1 MIQSIL
7 NDEIEYIVDKNIDEN
22 DLGRSVSVF
31 EMQLFEIDV
40 CLTVGEINDL
50 YKQKNILFTPVYLII
65 DEKKCEK
72 IGYFEFYSTEIA
84 TYMDKDGDLDISLI
98 EGPVI
103 FDYVDSD
110 YLIGL
115 LKKSKFLQQF
125 KLADAELSDEFKKD
139 MEEKIKE
146 RQRGKA
152 VENIEEINKIE
163 LLLTEFDGEFNSN
176 IDKKLKNI
184 YKKQVKESVI
194 TESSKWI
201 QKHYKN
207 NKYDIIDNEGGG
219 DCLFSTIR
227 DSLEDININL
237 SVQSLRN
244 ILSNAMTQENYETYK
259 ENFDLLNKE
268 IMNIKDELSSL
279 KNESKDLKLQYSDLT
294 KKAKLY
300 KSENER
306 DKLLEAVKKRK
317 EIKSQNDKLKEKSKN
332 LMKQNQNALINFQ
345 DFKFMKDINN
355 LQKLKVIIKQNNF
368 WADSNAI
375 SKLEKILNVKIIILL
390 KKNYEEG
397 NKNLISCGDMVSKDI
412 TAKGSFKPKY
422 YIIVSFM
429 ERNEGDHYVLITYKK
444 KRIFTFYEIPYAIRE
459 DIKDKCLSKDDKK
472 RTLFDYIGLFNKYSK
487 E

>member
-84 TYMDKDGDLDISLI
+84 TYIDKDGDLDISLI

-355 LQKLKVIIKQNNF
+355 LQKLKVIVKQSNF

-375 SKLEKILNVKIIILL
+375 SKLEKMLNVKIIILL

-397 NKNLISCGDMVSKDI
+397 NKSLISCGDMVSKDI
-412 TAKGSFKPKY
+412 TDKGSFKPKY

>member
-7 NDEIEYIVDKNIDEN
+7 NDEIEYIVDKNIEEN

-176 IDKKLKNI
+176 IDKKLKKI

-244 ILSNAMTQENYETYK
+244 VLSNAMTQENYETYK

-268 IMNIKDELSSL
+268 IMKIKDELSSL

-317 EIKSQNDKLKEKSKN
+317 EIKSQNNKLKEKSKN

-355 LQKLKVIIKQNNF
+355 LQKLKVIVKQSNF

-375 SKLEKILNVKIIILL
+375 SKLEKMLNVKIIILL

-397 NKNLISCGDMVSKDI
+397 NKSLISCGDMVSKDI
-412 TAKGSFKPKY
+412 TDKGSFKPKY

>member
-7 NDEIEYIVDKNIDEN
+7 NDEIEYIVDKNIEEN
-22 DLGRSVSVF
+22 DLGKSVSVF

-40 CLTVGEINDL
+40 CFTVGEINDL

-65 DEKKCEK
+65 NDNKCEK

-115 LKKSKFLQQF
+115 LKKSNFLQQF
-125 KLADAELSDEFKKD
+125 KLADAELSDEIKKD

-163 LLLTEFDGEFNSN
+163 LLITEFDGEFNGN
-176 IDKKLKNI
+176 IDKKLKKI

-244 ILSNAMTQENYETYK
+244 VLSNAMTQENYETYK

-306 DKLLEAVKKRK
+306 DKLLEAVNKRK

-332 LMKQNQNALINFQ
+332 LMKQNPNALINFQ

-355 LQKLKVIIKQNNF
+355 LQKLKVIVKQSNF

-375 SKLEKILNVKIIILL
+375 SKLEKMLNVKVIVLL
-390 KKNYEEG
+390 KKNYQDG
-397 NKNLISCGDMVSKDI
+397 NKSLISCGDMVSKDI
-412 TAKGSFKPKY
+412 TDKGSFKPKY

-429 ERNEGDHYVLITYKK
+429 ERNEGDHYVLVTYKK

-459 DIKDKCLSKDDKK
+459 DIKEKCLSKDDKK

>member
-7 NDEIEYIVDKNIDEN
+7 NDEIEYIVDKNIEEN
-22 DLGRSVSVF
+22 DLGKSVSVF

-65 DEKKCEK
+65 DDNKCEK

-115 LKKSKFLQQF
+115 LKKSNFLQQF
-125 KLADAELSDEFKKD
+125 KLADAELSDEIKKD

-163 LLLTEFDGEFNSN
+163 LLITEFDGEFNSN
-176 IDKKLKNI
+176 IDKKLKKI

-227 DSLEDININL
+227 DSLEDININV

-244 ILSNAMTQENYETYK
+244 VLSNAMTQENYETYK

-294 KKAKLY
+294 QKAKLY

-306 DKLLEAVKKRK
+306 DKLIEAVNKRK

-355 LQKLKVIIKQNNF
+355 LQKLKVIVKQSNF

-375 SKLEKILNVKIIILL
+375 SKLEKMLNVKVIVLL
-390 KKNYEEG
+390 KKNYQDG
-397 NKNLISCGDMVSKDI
+397 NKSLISCGDMVSKDI
-412 TAKGSFKPKY
+412 TDKGSFKPKY

-429 ERNEGDHYVLITYKK
+429 ERNEGDHYVLVTYKK

-459 DIKDKCLSKDDKK
+459 DIKEKCLSKDDKK

>member
-1 MIQSIL
+1 MIQSVL
-7 NDEIEYIVDKNIDEN
+7 NDEIEYIIDKNIEEN

-65 DEKKCEK
+65 EEKKCEK

-103 FDYVDSD
+103 FDYIDSD

-152 VENIEEINKIE
+152 VENIEEVDKIE
-163 LLLTEFDGEFNSN
+163 LLLTEFDVEFNGN

-227 DSLEDININL
+227 DSLEDININV
-237 SVQSLRN
+237 SVHSLRN
-244 ILSNAMTQENYETYK
+244 VLSNTMTEENYTTYK
-259 ENFDLLNKE
+259 ENYDLLNKE
-268 IMNIKDELSSL
+268 IINIKDELISL
-279 KNESKDLKLQYSDLT
+279 KNESKDLKLQYSELT

-306 DKLLEAVKKRK
+306 DKLLEAISKRT
-317 EIKSQNDKLKEKSKN
+317 EIKSQNVKLREKSKN

-355 LQKLKVIIKQNNF
+355 LQKLKVIIKQSNF

-375 SKLEKILNVKIIILL
+375 SKLEKILNVKIIVLL
-390 KKNYEEG
+390 KKNYQDG
-397 NKNLISCGDMVSKDI
+397 NKSLISCGDMVSKYI
-412 TAKGSFKPKY
+412 TDKGSFKPKY

-429 ERNEGDHYVLITYKK
+429 ERNEGDHYVLVTYKK
-444 KRIFTFYEIPYAIRE
+444 KRIFTFYEIPYSIRE

-472 RTLFDYIGLFNKYSK
+472 RTLFDYIGLFNKYNLN
-487 E
+487 

>member
-7 NDEIEYIVDKNIDEN
+7 NDEIEYIVDKNIEEN
-22 DLGRSVSVF
+22 DLGKSVSVF

-65 DEKKCEK
+65 NDNKCEK

-115 LKKSKFLQQF
+115 LKKSNFLQQF
-125 KLADAELSDEFKKD
+125 KLADAELSDEIKKD

-163 LLLTEFDGEFNSN
+163 LLITEFDGEFNGN
-176 IDKKLKNI
+176 IDKKLKKI

-244 ILSNAMTQENYETYK
+244 VLSNAMTQENYETYK

-306 DKLLEAVKKRK
+306 DKLLEAVNKRK

-355 LQKLKVIIKQNNF
+355 LQKLKVIVKQSNF

-375 SKLEKILNVKIIILL
+375 SKLEKMLNVKVIVLL
-390 KKNYEEG
+390 KKNYQDG
-397 NKNLISCGDMVSKDI
+397 NKSLISCGDMVSKDI
-412 TAKGSFKPKY
+412 TDKGSFKPKY

-429 ERNEGDHYVLITYKK
+429 ERNEGDHYVLVTYKK

-459 DIKDKCLSKDDKK
+459 DIKEKCLSKDDKK

>member
-1 MIQSIL
+1 MIQSVI
-7 NDEIEYIVDKNIDEN
+7 NDDIEYIVDKNIEEN

-50 YKQKNILFTPVYLII
+50 YKQKNVLFTPVYLII
-65 DEKKCEK
+65 EEKKCEK

-115 LKKSKFLQQF
+115 LKKSKFIQQF
-125 KLADAELSDEFKKD
+125 KLADDELSDELKKD

-152 VENIEEINKIE
+152 VENIEEVDKIE
-163 LLLTEFDGEFNSN
+163 LLLTEFDGEFNGK
-176 IDKKLKNI
+176 IDKKLQKI
-184 YKKQVKESVI
+184 YKKEIKESVI
-194 TESSKWI
+194 TESSKWV

-207 NKYDIIDNEGGG
+207 NKYDIVDNEGGS
-219 DCLFSTIR
+219 DCLFSTIS
-227 DSLEDININL
+227 DSLEDINVNI
-237 SVQSLRN
+237 SVLSLRN
-244 ILSNAMTQENYETYK
+244 ILSNSMSQKNYETYK
-259 ENFDLLNKE
+259 ENFDLLNNK
-268 IMNIKDELSSL
+268 IISIKNDLSSL
-279 KNESKDLKLQYSDLT
+279 KKESSQLKSQYSDLT

-306 DKLLEAVKKRK
+306 DKLIEAVNKRK
-317 EIKSQNDKLKEKSKN
+317 EVKTQHDELKKKSKE
-332 LMKQNQNALINFQ
+332 LMKDNKLAIIKFQ

-355 LQKLKVIIKQNNF
+355 LEKLKIIVKQKNF

-375 SKLEKILNVKIIILL
+375 SKLEKILNVKIIVLL
-390 KKNYEEG
+390 KKNYEDG
-397 NKNLISCGDMVSKDI
+397 GKSLISCSDTVSTEIMD
-412 TAKGSFKPKY
+412 KGSFKPKY
-422 YIIVSFM
+422 YIILSFM

-444 KRIFTFYEIPYAIRE
+444 KRIFTFYEIPYAVRE
-459 DIKDKCLSKDDKK
+459 EIKEKCLSKDENK
-472 RTLFDYIGLFNKYSK
+472 RSLFDYISLFNKFNK

>member
-1 MIQSIL
+1 MIQSVL
-7 NDEIEYIVDKNIDEN
+7 NDEIEYIVDKNIEEN

-40 CLTVGEINDL
+40 CLTVGQINDL

-125 KLADAELSDEFKKD
+125 KLADAELTDELKKD
-139 MEEKIKE
+139 MEDKLKEKE
-146 RQRGKA
+146 RGKA

-163 LLLTEFDGEFNSN
+163 LLLTEFDGEFNRK
-176 IDKKLKNI
+176 IDKKLNKI
-184 YKKQVKESVI
+184 YKKAIKESVI

-207 NKYDIIDNEGGG
+207 NKYDIVDNEGGG

-227 DSLEDININL
+227 DSLEDINVNV

-244 ILSNAMTQENYETYK
+244 ILSNTMTQENYQTYK
-259 ENFDLLNKE
+259 ENFDLLNNQ
-268 IMNIKDELSSL
+268 IISIKDELSSL
-279 KNESKDLKLQYSDLT
+279 KKESTELKTQYSDLT

-306 DKLLEAVKKRK
+306 DKLFEAVNKRK
-317 EIKSQNDKLKEKSKN
+317 EVKLQHEKIKEKSKD
-332 LMKQNQNALINFQ
+332 LMKQNKSALVNFQ

-355 LQKLKVIIKQNNF
+355 LEKLKVIIKQKNF

-375 SKLEKILNVKIIILL
+375 SKLEQILNVKIIVLL
-390 KKNYEEG
+390 KKNYENG
-397 NKNLISCGDMVSKDI
+397 GKSLISCGDMVSKKI
-412 TAKGSFKPKY
+412 VEKGSFKPKY

-444 KRIFTFYEIPYAIRE
+444 KRVFTFYEIPYAIRE
-459 DIKDKCLSKDDKK
+459 DIKDTCLSTDDKK
-472 RTLFDYIGLFNKYSK
+472 RNLFDYIELFNKFSK

>member
-7 NDEIEYIVDKNIDEN
+7 NDEIEYIVDKNIEEN

-163 LLLTEFDGEFNSN
+163 LLITEFDGEFNSN
-176 IDKKLKNI
+176 IDKKLKKI

-244 ILSNAMTQENYETYK
+244 VLSNAMTQENYETYK

-317 EIKSQNDKLKEKSKN
+317 EIKSQNNKLKEKSKN

-355 LQKLKVIIKQNNF
+355 LQKLKVIVKQSNF

-375 SKLEKILNVKIIILL
+375 SKLEKMLNVKVIVLL
-390 KKNYEEG
+390 KKNYQDG
-397 NKNLISCGDMVSKDI
+397 NESLISCGDMVSKDI
-412 TAKGSFKPKY
+412 TDKGSFKPKY